1 MTQPIQSTTP
11 ATIIRGGRVLDLPK
25 RRAEPA
31 DVLVID
37 GAIDAIGPP
46 GLPAPADASVI
57 DASRRLI
64 MPGLVNAHTHGHGAL
79 GKGLG
84 DRWTL
89 ELLLNAGP
97 WLTVHETAGHKYLT
111 ALVNA
116 LEMVRKGCTA
126 CYDLFYEF
134 PVVVPDGI
142 EAAARGYADAGIR
155 AVIAPMM
162 ADRTL
167 FEAIPGL
174 MEALPDALR
183 RDVERVRAAPAASHL
198 DACARM
204 LRGWSRPRERI
215 APALAPTIP
224 LHCSEAFILGCR
236 DMAREHG
243 AGLQMHLAESKVQ
256 AVSGIERYGKTLAAH
271 LDDLGILGPSF
282 TAAHAVWLDDD
293 DVRRLADQGASV
305 AHNPGSNLR
314 LGSGIAPAMEMRRAG
329 INVGVGTDGST
340 CADNQ
345 NMFEAMRFAAY
356 VSRARSV
363 DPDDWL
369 AADEVLAMATE
380 GSARALGFGD
390 RIGRVEPGYRA
401 DLVFLDLDHVNW
413 LPMNDPC
420 NQIVNSEDGSAVDG
434 VMVDGEALL
443 WKGRFT
449 RVDLDT
455 VRRDV
460 ERAVEELRR
469 LASRRR
475 ALPLALE
482 AHVSRYC
489 VGLARRDYHVKRLVG

>member
-1 MTQPIQSTTP
+1 MTPPTRAPT
-11 ATIIRGGRVLDLPK
+11 ALIRGGRVLDIRK
-25 RRAEPA
+25 RSAEPA
-31 DVLVID
+31 DLLVRD
-37 GAIDAIGPP
+37 GVIDAIGPS
-46 GLPAPADASVI
+46 GLPAPAGAAIV

-97 WLTVHETAGHKYLT
+97 WITVHESAGHKYLT

-126 CYDLFYEF
+126 CYDLFLEL
-134 PVVVPDGI
+134 PVVTPEGI
-142 EAAARGYADAGIR
+142 EAAARGYADAGMR
-155 AVIAPMM
+155 AVVAPMM
-162 ADRTL
+162 ADRTF
-167 FEAIPGL
+167 FEAVPGL
-174 MEALPDALR
+174 MEALPDSLR
-183 RDVERVRAAPAASHL
+183 RDVERIEAAPAAAHL
-198 DACARM
+198 EACARL
-204 LRGWSRPRERI
+204 LRNFRPPRERI

-224 LHCSEAFILGCR
+224 LHCSEGFLLGCR
-236 DMAREHG
+236 DLAREHEV
-243 AGLQMHLAESKVQ
+243 GLHMHLAESKVQ
-256 AVSGIERYGKTLAAH
+256 AVSGIERYGRTLTAH
-271 LDDLGILGPSF
+271 LDALGFLGPNF
-282 TAAHAVWLDDD
+282 TAAHAVWLDGDD
-293 DVRRLADQGASV
+293 LRRLADHGASV

-314 LGSGIAPAMEMRRAG
+314 LGSGIAPAGEMRRAG
-329 INVGVGTDGST
+329 LDVGIGTDGST

-356 VSRARSV
+356 ASRARSV
-363 DPDDWL
+363 DPGDWL

-390 RIGRVEPGYRA
+390 RIGRIEPGYRA

-420 NQIVNSEDGSAVDG
+420 NQIVNSEDASAVDG

-449 RVDLDT
+449 RVDLDA

>member
-1 MTQPIQSTTP
+1 MTRPAQTT
-11 ATIIRGGRVLDLPK
+11 TTVIRGGRVLDIRK
-25 RRAEPA
+25 RSAEPA
-31 DVLVID
+31 DILVRD
-37 GAIDAIGPP
+37 GAIDAIGAP
-46 GLPAPADASVI
+46 GLPAPEDAPVV

-116 LEMVRKGCTA
+116 LEMIRKGCTA
-126 CYDLFYEF
+126 CYDLFFEF
-134 PVVVPDGI
+134 PVVTPEGI
-142 EAAARGYADAGIR
+142 EAAAQGYAEAGMR

-183 RDVERVRAAPAASHL
+183 RDVERIRAAPAASHL
-198 DACARM
+198 DACVRM
-204 LRGWSRPRERI
+204 LRGWSRPRERV

-236 DMAREHG
+236 DLAGEHG
-243 AGLQMHLAESKVQ
+243 AGLHMHLAESKVQ

-271 LDDLGILGPSF
+271 LDALGFLGPSF

-293 DVRRLADQGASV
+293 DIRRLADRGASV

-314 LGSGIAPAMEMRRAG
+314 LGSGIAPAGEMRRAG
-329 INVGVGTDGST
+329 LDVGIGTDGST

-363 DPDDWL
+363 DPGDWL
-369 AADEVLAMATE
+369 AAGEVLAMATE

-390 RIGRVEPGYRA
+390 RIGRIEPGYRA

-420 NQIVNSEDGSAVDG
+420 NQIVNTEDGSAVDG
-434 VMVDGEALL
+434 VMVDGEAVL
-443 WKGRFT
+443 WNGRFT
-449 RVDLDT
+449 KVDLDA

-460 ERAVEELRR
+460 ERAGEELRR
-469 LASRRR
+469 IAAPRR

-489 VGLARRDYHVKRLVG
+489 VGLARRDYHVKRLVE

>member
-1 MTQPIQSTTP
+1 MTQPTRSPT
-11 ATIIRGGRVLDLPK
+11 AVIRGGRVLDIRK
-25 RRAEPA
+25 RSAEPA
-31 DVLVID
+31 DLLVVE

-46 GLPAPADASVI
+46 GLPAPEGAALV

-79 GKGLG
+79 GKGMG

-97 WLTVHETAGHKYLT
+97 RLTVHETHEHKYLT

-126 CYDLFYEF
+126 CYDLFLEL
-134 PVVVPDGI
+134 PVVTPEGV
-142 EAAARGYADAGIR
+142 EAAAQGYADAGMR
-155 AVIAPMM
+155 AVVAPMM
-162 ADRTL
+162 ADRTFL
-167 FEAIPGL
+167 EAVPGL
-174 MEALPDALR
+174 MEALPDTLR
-183 RDVERVRAAPAASHL
+183 RDVERIRAAPAASHL
-198 DACARM
+198 EACARL
-204 LRGWSRPRERI
+204 LRGWSPPRERI
-215 APALAPTIP
+215 APALAPTVP
-224 LHCSEAFILGCR
+224 LHCSDAFLLGCR
-236 DMAREHG
+236 DLAGEHG
-243 AGLQMHLAESKVQ
+243 VGLHMHLAESKVQ
-256 AVSGIERYGKTLAAH
+256 AVSGIERYGRTLAAH
-271 LDDLGILGPSF
+271 LDELGFLGPSF

-293 DVRRLADQGASV
+293 DIRRLAGHGASV

-314 LGSGIAPAMEMRRAG
+314 LGSGIAPAREMHRAG
-329 INVGVGTDGST
+329 LEVGIGTDGST

-363 DPDDWL
+363 DPGDWL

-380 GSARALGFGD
+380 GGARVLGFGD
-390 RIGRVEPGYRA
+390 RIGRIAPGYRA

-420 NQIVNSEDGSAVDG
+420 NQIVNTEDGSAVDG
-434 VMVDGEALL
+434 VMVDGEAVL

-455 VRRDV
+455 LRRDV

-469 LASRRR
+469 IASGRS

-489 VGLARRDYHVKRLVG
+489 VGLARRDYHVEGLVG